1 MHAVTDTRI
10 LIFSTNIHTKKDL
23 RRLTPV
29 LNNDKRIGEWNVDMD
44 DVDRVLRIAT
54 GLMSPEEVI
63 SLVTEAGF
71 HCRELPE

>member
-1 MHAVTDTRI
+1 MQAVTDTEI

-29 LNNDKRIGEWNVDMD
+29 LDNDKRVNDWNVDMD
-44 DVDRVLRIAT
+44 DIDRVLRIAT
-54 GLMSPEEVI
+54 GQMTSEDVI
-63 SLVTEAGF
+63 LLLTEAGF